1 MPPIFALVDCNNF
14 YASCE
19 RVFNPK
25 LEGKPIVVLSNNDG
39 CVVARSN
46 EAKALGIGMG
56 VPEFQIRPLL
66 RAHKV
71 QVFSSN
77 YTLYGDLSQRVMETL
92 AQFCPDSE
100 IYSIDEAFLNLSGFT
115 SRNLTEY
122 GRTIRATV
130 KQWTGI
136 PVSVGI
142 AETKTLAKIANRVA
156 KRTPDTGGVFNLLAC
171 PDHDTLLGRIA
182 VQDVWGIGP
191 NHAHFLKQHGITTA
205 GQLRQV
211 DDQWIRKHM
220 GIVGLRLVMELR
232 GVSCLELEQCPAP
245 KHSLTCSRAFGTPI
259 STLTEMEE
267 AVSSYTSRVAEKLRG
282 ERLAATVLTVFLTT
296 NEFKDGPQYSN
307 AITIKLPVATDH
319 THELIRSALQGIRV
333 VYRNGY
339 QYKKAGVMLTG
350 LVPVSQVQADLFDH
364 HDRVRSTRLMSALDA
379 VNARWGSGTLQY
391 ASSGITKEWKTQFH
405 RRSPAYTTHW
415 NELPVV
421 KTG

>member
-1 MPPIFALVDCNNF
+1 MPPVFALVDCNNF

-25 LEGKPIVVLSNNDG
+25 LHGKPIVVLSNNDG

-71 QVFSSN
+71 QVLSSN
-77 YTLYGDLSQRVMETL
+77 YTLYGDMSQRVMETL
-92 AQFCPDSE
+92 EQFCPDVE

-115 SRNLTEY
+115 SRNLTDY
-122 GRTIRATV
+122 GHTMRSTV
-130 KQWTGI
+130 KRWTGI

-156 KRTPDTGGVFNLLAC
+156 KRTPDTGGVFDLLAC
-171 PDHDTLLGRIA
+171 PDCDALLGRIA
-182 VQDVWGIGP
+182 IQDVWGIGP
-191 NHAHFLKQHGITTA
+191 NHARFLAQHGITTA
-205 GQLRQV
+205 LQLRQV
-211 DDQWIRKHM
+211 DDQWIRTHI

-245 KHSLTCSRAFGTPI
+245 KQSLTCSRAFGKPI
-259 STLTEMEE
+259 STFTEMEE
-267 AVSSYTSRVAEKLRG
+267 AVSTYASRVAEKLRG
-282 ERLAATVLTVFLTT
+282 EGLAATVLTVFLTT

-307 AITIKLPVATDH
+307 TLTLRLPVATDG
-319 THELIRSALQGIRV
+319 TNELIRSALQGITKI
-333 VYRNGY
+333 YKHGY

-350 LVPVSQVQADLFDH
+350 LVPLNRVQSDLFDYQ
-364 HDRVRSTRLMSALDA
+364 DRERGRRLMGALDA
-379 VNARWGSGTLQY
+379 VNERWGTGTLEY
-391 ASSGITKEWKTQFH
+391 ASSGITKKWKTQFH
-405 RRSPAYTTHW
+405 RRSPAYTTDW
-415 NELPVV
+415 KELPVV
-421 KTG
+421 LAR

>member
-1 MPPIFALVDCNNF
+1 MPPVFALVDCNNF

-46 EAKALGIGMG
+46 EAKALGISMG

-66 RAHKV
+66 RAYKV

-77 YTLYGDLSQRVMETL
+77 YTLYGDMSQRVMETL
-92 AQFCPDSE
+92 AQFCLDSE
-100 IYSIDEAFLNLSGFT
+100 VYSIDEAFLSLSGFT

-122 GRTIRATV
+122 GRTMRSTV

-156 KRTPDTGGVFNLLAC
+156 KRAPDTGGVFNLLAC
-171 PDHDTLLGRIA
+171 PDRDALLGRIA

-191 NHAHFLKQHGITTA
+191 NHVHFLKQHGITTA
-205 GQLRQV
+205 VQLRQV
-211 DDQWIRKHM
+211 EDQWIRKHM

-245 KHSLTCSRAFGTPI
+245 KQSLTCSRAFGTPI

-296 NEFKDGPQYSN
+296 NEFTDGPQYSN
-307 AITIKLPVATDH
+307 AITIKLPVVTDH

-339 QYKKAGVMLTG
+339 QYKKAGVMLMG
-350 LVPVSQVQADLFDH
+350 LVPVGQVQADLFDH

-379 VNARWGSGTLQY
+379 VNARWGVGALQY
-391 ASSGITKEWKTQFH
+391 ASSGITKKWKTQFH
-405 RRSPAYTTHW
+405 HRSPAYTTQW
-415 NELPVV
+415 NELPLVQAR
-421 KTG
+421 